1 MDVVS
6 DHLDFPV
13 DAISGDLCDE
23 FEHKPNY
30 GECFLYVTEATNLKW
45 SGGRKFYGTVTL
57 TKFRKVPV
65 RFWHLR
71 RKRRGWKRVWSFSEQ
86 GYMTDSCQGIIR
98 TKLFEAAVNHGVM
111 VTKILLDKSLCA
123 IERKLYEHC
132 NRICE
137 LTRAESSRSN
147 AA

>member
-6 DHLDFPV
+6 DQLDSPV
-13 DAISGDLCDE
+13 DAISGDLYDE

-30 GECFLYVTEATNLKW
+30 GECFLYVTEATDLEW
-45 SGGRKFYGTVTL
+45 SGDRKFYGTVTL

-65 RFWHLR
+65 KFWHLR
-71 RKRRGWKRVWSFSEQ
+71 RKRRGWKRVWSFSAR
-86 GYMTDSCQGIIR
+86 GCVTDSYQGAIR
-98 TKLFEAAVNHGVM
+98 KKLLEEAVNHGVM
-111 VTKILLDKSLCA
+111 VTKILLDKSLHA